1 MRGHKVE
8 EEGAVCTG
16 EEEEGGDWQ
25 MRGNFRVSV
34 V

>member
-1 MRGHKVE
+1 MIRGHKVE
-8 EEGAVCTG
+8 GEGAVCT
-16 EEEEGGDWQ
+16 EEEEVGDWQ